1 MRILILLLIPTI
13 LNSGDFCLNTVYKK
27 PIETL
32 NVNVSVYNTTVKQ
45 CDSTPLL
52 TASGSIIDTIL
63 LKQGK
68 LKWCAIS
75 RNLKNRFKFNDTIHL
90 HHEGVLEKYIVKD
103 VMDERYFNKV
113 DILHYDRKYCKEK
126 GKIIL

>member
-1 MRILILLLIPTI
+1 MRTLILLLIPII
-13 LNSGDFCLNTVYKK
+13 LDSGDFCINYTPLSTH
-27 PIETL
+27 L
-32 NVNVSVYNTTVKQ
+32 NVSVSVYNATVKQ

-52 TASGSIIDTIL
+52 TASGAIIDTTL

-75 RNLKNRFKFNDTIHL
+75 RNLKSKFKFNDTIHL

-103 VMDERYFNKV
+103 IMDKRYFNKV
-113 DILHYDRKYCKEK
+113 DILHYNRKYCKEK

>member
-1 MRILILLLIPTI
+1 MRTLILLLVPII
-13 LNSGDFCLNTVYKK
+13 LDSGDFCTNYTPLSTH
-27 PIETL
+27 L
-32 NVNVSVYNTTVKQ
+32 NVSVSVYNATVKQ

-52 TASGSIIDTIL
+52 TASGAIIDTIL

-75 RNLKNRFKFNDTIHL
+75 RNLKSKFKFNDTIHL
-90 HHEGVLEKYIVKD
+90 QHEGVLEKYIVKD
-103 VMDERYFNKV
+103 VMDEKYFNKV
-113 DILHYDRKYCKEK
+113 DILHYNRKYCKTK

>member
-1 MRILILLLIPTI
+1 MRTLILLLVPII
-13 LNSGDFCLNTVYKK
+13 LDSGDFCINYTPLSTH
-27 PIETL
+27 L
-32 NVNVSVYNTTVKQ
+32 NVSVSVYNATVKQ

-52 TASGSIIDTIL
+52 TASGSIIDTLL

-75 RNLKNRFKFNDTIHL
+75 KNLKSKFKFNDTIHL

-103 VMDERYFNKV
+103 IMDKRYFNKV
-113 DILHYDRKYCKEK
+113 DILHYNRKYCKTK

>member
-1 MRILILLLIPTI
+1 MKTFILLLIPTMI
-13 LNSGDFCLNTVYKK
+13 NSGDFCLK
-27 PIETL
+27 PKPLVTHIS
-32 NVNVSVYNTTVKQ
+32 VNVSVYNATAKQ

-52 TASGSIIDTIL
+52 TASGAIIDTIL

-75 RNLKNRFKFNDTIHL
+75 RNLKSKFKFNDTIHL

-103 VMDERYFNKV
+103 IMDKRYFNKV
-113 DILHYDRKYCKEK
+113 DILHYSRKYCKEK

>member
-1 MRILILLLIPTI
+1 MKILILLLIPTI
-13 LNSGDFCLNTVYKK
+13 LNSGDFCLNAIYKK

-32 NVNVSVYNTTVKQ
+32 NVNVSVYNPSISQ

-52 TASGSIIDTIL
+52 TASGAMIDTIL

-68 LKWCAIS
+68 IKWCAIS
-75 RNLKNRFKFNDTIHL
+75 KNLKSKFKFNDTIHL
-90 HHEGVLEKYIVKD
+90 QHEDVLEKYIVKD
-103 VMDERYFNKV
+103 VMDKRYFNKV
-113 DILHYDRKYCKEK
+113 DILHYNRKYCKTK